1 MLLNPSLTVKS
12 KSNLPKGAWRVV
24 LLLSFVGCLNYLD
37 RTMITTMHE
46 SIVKE
51 MPMSDAQFGLLT
63 SVFLWVYG
71 ILSPFTGFLAD
82 RFSRSRVITASL
94 FVWSATTFLTAYS
107 TTFEQLLAT
116 RVLMGISESCYI
128 PAAYALIVD
137 YHNGPTRSFASGLHI
152 AGIMS
157 GQSFGFVGGW
167 LAEKYHWGTA
177 FGVFGI
183 VGVVYS
189 LFLAFL
195 LRDPP
200 KSEQLIALESD
211 SKVNFFSGIRD
222 LFKRRAFILVFIVW
236 GLLGVSGW
244 IISGWL
250 PVFYQKQFDLSQTL
264 SGLYATGYIYPAS
277 IVGVILGGLWTDYW
291 GRRYKYAQLIVPI
304 IGLLISV
311 PCVIFASL
319 SDSLVFAITLF
330 MVYGLVRMFTD
341 ANIMPILCLAAD
353 RRYRATGFGIM
364 NLLGCVVG
372 GLGIYAGG
380 LLQDRNIN
388 LSVIFAYGS
397 LLMLVC
403 AICLYLIKVNVSK
416 KPLPEEL

>member
-1 MLLNPSLTVKS
+1 MLLNPSLTVKAES
-12 KSNLPKGAWRVV
+12 KLPKRAWLVV

-37 RTMITTMHE
+37 RMMITTMHE

-51 MPMSDAQFGLLT
+51 MPMTDGQFGLLT

-82 RFSRSRVITASL
+82 RFSRSRVIILSL

-107 TTFEQLLAT
+107 TSFEQLLAT

-137 YHNGPTRSFASGLHI
+137 YHKGPTRSFASGLHI

-167 LAEKYHWGTA
+167 LAEEHKWNTS
-177 FGVFGI
+177 FIVFGI
-183 VGVVYS
+183 LGVVYS
-189 LFLAFL
+189 LVLAFI

-200 KSEQLIALESD
+200 KSGNLVAFESD
-211 SKVNFFSGIRD
+211 GKVSFLSGIKD
-222 LFKRRAFILVFIVW
+222 LFKRRAYILVFIIW

-250 PVFYQKQFDLSQTL
+250 PVFYQKQFNLSQTL
-264 SGLYATGYIYPAS
+264 AGLYATGYIYPAS

-291 GRRYKYAQLIVPI
+291 RRKYKYAQISVPI

-311 PCVIFASL
+311 PCVIFASN
-319 SDSLVFAITLF
+319 SGSLMVAITLF
-330 MVYGLVRMFTD
+330 MIYGLVRMFTD

-353 RRYRATGFGIM
+353 HRYRATGFGVM
-364 NLLGCVVG
+364 NLLACVVG
-372 GLGIYAGG
+372 GVGIYAGG

-388 LSVIFAYGS
+388 LSEIFAYGS

-403 AICLYLIKVNVSK
+403 VVCLYLIKVNISK
-416 KPLPEEL
+416 KPFPED